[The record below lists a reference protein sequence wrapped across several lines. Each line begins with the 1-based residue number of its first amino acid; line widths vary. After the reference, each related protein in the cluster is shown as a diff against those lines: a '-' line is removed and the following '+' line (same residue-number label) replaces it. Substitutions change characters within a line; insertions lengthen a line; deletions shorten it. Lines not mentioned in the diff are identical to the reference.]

1 VHTAGIP
8 CEEKLGFRAAT
19 PLLAGLSRRGAT
31 CVSAFVAAVP
41 GGSARR
47 MAIARGLTT
56 RRAAVAAR
64 QARPAPFARRAISK
78 ASRSCRPA
86 FIAEAEQ
93 TFDLIGFDEHETQSI
108 QEELAR
114 LIRQVRRQH

>member
-1 VHTAGIP
+1 MRICLRCGGARWVCKAHGDRLWTNDPQGCRCGTPSTP
-8 CEEKLGFRAAT
+8 C
-19 PLLAGLSRRGAT
+19 PLCKKGDQQS
-31 CVSAFVAAVP
+31 VP
-41 GGSARR
+41 ELPTG
-47 MAIARGLTT
+47 
-56 RRAAVAAR
+56 
-64 QARPAPFARRAISK
+64 
-78 ASRSCRPA
+78 